1 MSNFM
6 QSYYK
11 PKNPDKYSGK
21 KPPYYR
27 SSWELAVCRMCDN
40 HPNILEWSSESIKIP
55 YRHPLKQT
63 MTVYV
68 PDFVVLFEDK
78 DGNRRLEVWEIKPSS
93 QTFVEQAKKEKDKL
107 ALAVNA
113 AKWQAAQQWCS
124 KRGAVFKVIN
134 EDSIFS
140 NKRKR

>member
-1 MSNFM
+1 
-6 QSYYK
+6 
-11 PKNPDKYSGK
+11 
-21 KPPYYR
+21 
-27 SSWELAVCRMCDN
+27 
-40 HPNILEWSSESIKIP
+40 
-55 YRHPLKQT
+55 

-124 KRGAVFKVIN
+124 RRGAVFKVIN

-140 NKRKR
+140 KKRK

>member
-1 MSNFM
+1 LSNFM
-6 QSYYK
+6 QGYYQV
-11 PKNPDKYSGK
+11 KNTDKYSGK
-21 KPPYYR
+21 TAPYYR

-55 YRHPLKQT
+55 YRHPLKGT

-78 DGNRRLEVWEIKPSS
+78 KKQRRLEVWEIKPSS
-93 QTFVEQAKKEKDKL
+93 QTFVESAKREKDKL

-124 KRGAVFKVIN
+124 RRGAIFKVIN
-134 EDSIFS
+134 EDSIFA
-140 NKRKR
+140 NNRKK

>member
-1 MSNFM
+1 M
-6 QSYYK
+6 QDYYK
-11 PKNPDKYSGK
+11 VKNPEKYSGS

-55 YRHPLKQT
+55 YLHPLRQQ
-63 MTVYV
+63 MSVYV

-78 DGNRRLEVWEIKPSS
+78 HKNRRLEVWEIKPSS

-113 AKWQAAQQWCS
+113 AKWKAAQQWCS
-124 KRGAVFKVIN
+124 KRGAIFKVIN

-140 NKRKR
+140 KNSKR